1 MVVNSGP
8 LTVQELLDKLAA
20 RHAAAETEI
29 ADLRERLAK
38 LTDALD
44 AAERER
50 DRWAEARTSVL
61 ALVAEEHPEQA
72 AATARPVTPSYQQ
85 ILAVF
90 AAATGPLRAKEV
102 CQATNSGTEARH
114 VEGMR
119 SKLKKLIARGL
130 LVEPSPGLFTPAN
143 EKAT

>member
-1 MVVNSGP
+1 MVVNDGP
-8 LTVQELLDKLAA
+8 LTVQDLLDKLVA
-20 RHAAAETEI
+20 RHAAAEKEI
-29 ADLRERLAK
+29 TDLREQLAK
-38 LTDALD
+38 LTDALT

-50 DRWAEARTSVL
+50 DRWAAARTTVL
-61 ALVAEEHPEQA
+61 ALVAEEHPQQA
-72 AATARPVTPSYQQ
+72 TSTRRPATPSYQQ

-90 AAATGPLRAKEV
+90 AATSTPLRAKDV

-130 LVEPSPGLFTPAN
+130 LTEPSPGLFTPASK
-143 EKAT
+143 KAA